1 MTLHIRTERLLLR
14 PFRDDD
20 APALAALAGNL
31 KVARMTARIGHP
43 YTETVARQWIAG
55 HGALRERGEEYPFA
69 VLLADALVGAVGVKR
84 NDAGGYELGYWIG
97 EPWWGRG
104 FATEA
109 AAAIVRFAAETL
121 GAGTLEAGFLYDNP
135 ASGRV
140 LAKCGFV
147 RTGEVLQW
155 CEARGQAVKCHRL
168 TLAVA
173 ARRADD
179 GSATR

>member
-1 MTLHIRTERLLLR
+1 MTLIIQTERLLLR

-43 YTETVARQWIAG
+43 STETMARHWIGSHA
-55 HGALRERGEEYPFA
+55 ALRESGEGYSFA
-69 VLLADALVGAVGVKR
+69 VLLADALVGAVGVER
-84 NDAGGYELGYWIG
+84 NGKGGYELGYWIG
-97 EPWWGRG
+97 EPWWGCG

-109 AAAIVRFAAETL
+109 AAAVVRFAAETL
-121 GAGTLEAGFLYDNP
+121 GAGALEAGFLYDNP

-147 RTGEVLQW
+147 RTGEIMQW
-155 CEARGQAVKCHRL
+155 CEARSEAVLCHRL
-168 TLAVA
+168 TRAVA
-173 ARRADD
+173 GRQADG
-179 GSATR
+179 GSAKP